1 MSSQI
6 QFIIDDKFAVTW
18 LAHGE
23 SLSKIKNFAYQ
34 ISQYTNAEI
43 RRVWATK
50 GDGVT
55 IPQKSGNMMS
65 LHHCAHIFV
74 RRVADSKLYAVKI
87 LSPNYDLVFNEDQE
101 VKPEVGEN
109 VASYY
114 SSLAGETFEFSEG
127 ALVGSNV
134 F

>member
-18 LAHGE
+18 LSHGE
-23 SLSKIKNFAYQ
+23 SLSRIKTFAYQ
-34 ISQYTNAEI
+34 IEQYTNAEI

-50 GDGVT
+50 GDGVD

-65 LHHCAHIFV
+65 LQHCAHIFI
-74 RRVADSKLYAVKI
+74 RRTADSKLYAVKI
-87 LSPNYDLVFNEDQE
+87 LSPTYDLVFTDDQE
-101 VKPEVGEN
+101 VKPDVGEH
-109 VASYY
+109 VAGAY
-114 SSLAGETFEFSEG
+114 SDLAREEFIFDEG
-127 ALVGSNV
+127 ALAGSNV

>member
-6 QFIIDDKFAVTW
+6 QFVIDDKFAVTW
-18 LAHGE
+18 LSHGE
-23 SLSKIKNFAYQ
+23 SLSRIKNFAYQ

-74 RRVADSKLYAVKI
+74 RRTADSKLYAVKI
-87 LSPNYDLVFNEDQE
+87 LSPTYDLVFNEDQE
-101 VKPEVGEN
+101 VKPDVGE
-109 VASYY
+109 VIAEFY
-114 SSLAGETFEFSEG
+114 SSLAGEEFLFHEG
-127 ALVGSNV
+127 ALTGSNV

>member
-1 MSSQI
+1 MSSQL

-18 LAHGE
+18 LAHGD
-23 SLSKIKNFAYQ
+23 SLSKIKNFAYH

-50 GDGVT
+50 GDGVS

-65 LHHCAHIFV
+65 LYHCAHIFV
-74 RRVADSKLYAVKI
+74 RRSSDSKLYAVKI
-87 LSPNYDLVFNEDQE
+87 LSPSYDLVFNDDQE
-101 VKPEVGEN
+101 VKPDVGED
-109 VASYY
+109 VADAY

-127 ALVGSNV
+127 ALAGSNV